1 MFCSNC
7 GNEVAEGAKFC
18 SVCGARLSLDAEPS
32 VHEHTAFSSSNREGN
47 MMDKR
52 ESSTKFD
59 FNFGSEDLEIK
70 EPKKKTSSVS
80 FDWSSVIEESHK
92 KPTKKI
98 RSPWETTGIDD
109 EEAEAVTQS
118 FSSVNNDWDRHKTA
132 EPAHK
137 AEEPDSIEEILK
149 RDSAAVPASGHGRTM
164 NFIEVMKQ
172 EKEEREKAAKEAE
185 EASVSADSDFS
196 GSILPN
202 EEREHTQGYTELKD
216 DIVAE
221 LEKQAS
227 EMDEKEVSHRLD
239 AASADF
245 DEYLSAR
252 RKSHE
257 EVFQAEPPHNFVD
270 DMVHVSAAD
279 TRDEFK
285 LPEDEFETELS
296 AFIGNHEDADKE
308 DVHAD
313 KSDDDLFN
321 FDIDIEDTDEDEETV
336 SQYLDYVKPSRVSR
350 AQERAEAEE
359 FDLDDE
365 DDDDEPETFSY
376 DELTDDNKEPETD
389 YELEPGTESTEEADD
404 FAFGDDDIDVPY
416 EEPVNYSELYMDE
429 ETEKADKPAA
439 LETDEVVDSHETSDV
454 AATEAVPAVS
464 ETSTEPKE
472 PEEPVATE
480 IAAEPVSEP
489 TAEIASKP
497 SLAEPVNAASET
509 VEVASAPAE
518 KAEDA
523 ELAAAKAIES
533 EIANLQKRLAELLG
547 KDTSE
552 TVELPARE
560 VVSAE
565 ELVQE
570 PVQAKAEAETEAND
584 TETGARSDL
593 TSLEAELAA
602 LGFDTIDDEPDEEA
616 DMLFSAE
623 DVADANTSAVE
634 ENNEDLNQEEVMSID
649 DLQKDL
655 FGTDVDDA
663 GMEATRKI
671 DKFYTLYRKN
681 EEFQQLLDE
690 EYKKLQDGSADYT
703 LMEDVLADYQDEEE
717 AEETP
722 VEAHHET
729 VEAAVKAESAKLE
742 AAKKDAG
749 SELSNSANVTEPIT
763 AATTLVSSPAQA
775 AVNSASK
782 ASSVAPSVVDDDDE
796 ESRKGGVLT
805 VIAVI
810 VAILL
815 VLLLVVI
822 LILNFAP
829 DSSVAQRISEV
840 IGKFTNFASLGD
852 NSELLL

>member
-18 SVCGARLSLDAEPS
+18 SGCGARLSLDAEPS

-59 FNFGSEDLEIK
+59 FDFGSEDLEIK

-118 FSSVNNDWDRHKTA
+118 FSSVNSDWENSKPVQS
-132 EPAHK
+132 EHK
-137 AEEPDSIEEILK
+137 AEESSSIEEMLK
-149 RDSAAVPASGHGRTM
+149 RDSAAAPASGRGRTM

-172 EKEEREKAAKEAE
+172 EKEERERAAREAE
-185 EASVSADSDFS
+185 EAPVSTDFDFS
-196 GSILPN
+196 ESILPD
-202 EEREHTQGYTELKD
+202 EERENTQGYTELKD

-245 DEYLSAR
+245 DEYLNAR

-296 AFIGNHEDADKE
+296 AFIRDNEEDEKE
-308 DVHAD
+308 EVAVERA
-313 KSDDDLFN
+313 DDDLFN
-321 FDIDIEDTDEDEETV
+321 FDIEIEDTDEDEETV

-350 AQERAEAEE
+350 AEERAEAEAFE
-359 FDLDDE
+359 FDDE
-365 DDDDEPETFSY
+365 DDDDDEPEAFSY

-389 YELEPGTESTEEADD
+389 YELAPKAEPKEEELDD
-404 FAFGDDDIDVPY
+404 FAFGDEDIDVPY
-416 EEPVNYSELYMDE
+416 EEPVNYSELYMDDESEKVEQPVAQVAEVRVDEASKE
-429 ETEKADKPAA
+429 EPATV
-439 LETDEVVDSHETSDV
+439 ETQEIV
-454 AATEAVPAVS
+454 AESVESVAPAV
-464 ETSTEPKE
+464 
-472 PEEPVATE
+472 EPVAPV
-480 IAAEPVSEP
+480 AEPVV
-489 TAEIASKP
+489 
-497 SLAEPVNAASET
+497 EPVTTEAAA
-509 VEVASAPAE
+509 VAEVVSAT
-518 KAEDA
+518 AEDA
-523 ELAAAKAIES
+523 EVAAAKAIES

-547 KDTSE
+547 KDPSE
-552 TVELPARE
+552 TVELPTRD
-560 VVSAE
+560 VITAE

-570 PVQAKAEAETEAND
+570 PVQTKSEPEAVPTPANS
-584 TETGARSDL
+584 EL
-593 TSLEAELAA
+593 TSLESELAA

-616 DMLFSAE
+616 DMFFSAD
-623 DVADANTSAVE
+623 DVADANTAVVE
-634 ENNEDLNQEEVMSID
+634 ESSDVLKQEEVMTID

-655 FGTDVDDA
+655 FGTDVEDA

-703 LMEDVLADYQDEEE
+703 LMEDVLAEYQDEEE
-717 AEETP
+717 DETP

-729 VEAAVKAESAKLE
+729 VEAVVKAESAKLE
-742 AAKKDAG
+742 AAKKEAG

-775 AVNSASK
+775 AINTASN
-782 ASSVAPSVVDDDDE
+782 AGAIAPSVIDDDDE

-815 VLLLVVI
+815 VMLLVVI

-829 DSSVAQRISEV
+829 DSSIAQRISV
-840 IGKFTNFASLGD
+840 IIGKFTNFASLSD

>member
-7 GNEVAEGAKFC
+7 GNEVTEGAKFC

-137 AEEPDSIEEILK
+137 AEEPDSLEEILK
-149 RDSAAVPASGHGRTM
+149 RDSAAAPASGHGRTM

-196 GSILPN
+196 DSILPN

-245 DEYLSAR
+245 DEYLNAR

-308 DVHAD
+308 DIHAD

-359 FDLDDE
+359 FDFDDE
-365 DDDDEPETFSY
+365 DDDDDEPETFSY

-389 YELEPGTESTEEADD
+389 YELEPETESTEEADD

-416 EEPVNYSELYMDE
+416 DEPVNYSELYMDE
-429 ETEKADKPAA
+429 ETEKADKSAA
-439 LETDEVVDSHETSDV
+439 LESAEVVDSHETSDEV
-454 AATEAVPAVS
+454 ATEVVPAVS
-464 ETSTEPKE
+464 GTSTEPKE
-472 PEEPVATE
+472 PEAPVATE
-480 IAAEPVSEP
+480 VAAEPVSEPDSEP

-497 SLAEPVNAASET
+497 SLEEQVNAASET
-509 VEVASAPAE
+509 V
-518 KAEDA
+518 
-523 ELAAAKAIES
+523 
-533 EIANLQKRLAELLG
+533 
-547 KDTSE
+547 
-552 TVELPARE
+552 
-560 VVSAE
+560 
-565 ELVQE
+565 
-570 PVQAKAEAETEAND
+570 
-584 TETGARSDL
+584 
-593 TSLEAELAA
+593 
-602 LGFDTIDDEPDEEA
+602 
-616 DMLFSAE
+616 
-623 DVADANTSAVE
+623 
-634 ENNEDLNQEEVMSID
+634 
-649 DLQKDL
+649 
-655 FGTDVDDA
+655 
-663 GMEATRKI
+663 
-671 DKFYTLYRKN
+671 
-681 EEFQQLLDE
+681 
-690 EYKKLQDGSADYT
+690 
-703 LMEDVLADYQDEEE
+703 
-717 AEETP
+717 
-722 VEAHHET
+722 
-729 VEAAVKAESAKLE
+729 
-742 AAKKDAG
+742 
-749 SELSNSANVTEPIT
+749 
-763 AATTLVSSPAQA
+763 
-775 AVNSASK
+775 
-782 ASSVAPSVVDDDDE
+782 
-796 ESRKGGVLT
+796 
-805 VIAVI
+805 
-810 VAILL
+810 
-815 VLLLVVI
+815 
-822 LILNFAP
+822 
-829 DSSVAQRISEV
+829 
-840 IGKFTNFASLGD
+840 
-852 NSELLL
+852 

>member
-137 AEEPDSIEEILK
+137 AEEPDSLEEILK
-149 RDSAAVPASGHGRTM
+149 RDSATAPASGHGRTM

-185 EASVSADSDFS
+185 EASVSADYDFS
-196 GSILPN
+196 ESILPN

-227 EMDEKEVSHRLD
+227 EMDEKEASHRLD

-245 DEYLSAR
+245 DEYLNAR

-257 EVFQAEPPHNFVD
+257 EVFQAEPSHNFVD

-308 DVHAD
+308 DAHAD

-321 FDIDIEDTDEDEETV
+321 FDVDIEDTDEDEETV

-365 DDDDEPETFSY
+365 DDDDESETFSY
-376 DELTDDNKEPETD
+376 DELTEDNKEPETD
-389 YELEPGTESTEEADD
+389 YDFEPEAESTEEVDD

-429 ETEKADKPAA
+429 ETEKPEKPVASDTA
-439 LETDEVVDSHETSDV
+439 EVVDSHKGSEEPVTEATTETSETPAESKAP
-454 AATEAVPAVS
+454 AATEV
-464 ETSTEPKE
+464 
-472 PEEPVATE
+472 
-480 IAAEPVSEP
+480 AAEPVSEP
-489 TAEIASKP
+489 VSETASKP
-497 SLAEPVNAASET
+497 SLAEPVAVASET
-509 VEVASAPAE
+509 VEASLAPAE

-523 ELAAAKAIES
+523 ELAAAKAIEN

-547 KDTSE
+547 KDTSD
-552 TVELPARE
+552 TVELPARD

-570 PVQAKAEAETEAND
+570 PVQEKAEAKTEA
-584 TETGARSDL
+584 TATKTGARSDL
-593 TSLEAELAA
+593 TNLEAELAA

-623 DVADANTSAVE
+623 DVADANASAVE
-634 ENNEDLNQEEVMSID
+634 EGNEDLNQEEVMSID

-690 EYKKLQDGSADYT
+690 EYKKLQEGSADYT
-703 LMEDVLADYQDEEE
+703 LMDDVLADYQDEEE

-775 AVNSASK
+775 AVNTASK